1 MDLSQSTLFS
11 DNTDKPAL
19 HFSSANGFPVGVYQ
33 PLLEQL
39 GEHYN
44 VAALANRATWR
55 PAVSLHKS
63 RDWDIYAND
72 LISFI
77 EQQNVGPVVG
87 VGHSLGATCTILA
100 ATKRPDLF
108 SKLVLIEPAMV
119 ARPLALLV
127 KMLPKKIMSKI
138 NPAKGTLN
146 KPERFATRDDFLSHI
161 KKFKGYSQFSPEM
174 FELFANHSIIPSQQS
189 GFTLAFPKDWE
200 AHNYTQPPNVLPQ
213 LAKLSMPVVAIRAKP
228 GIFFSEKL
236 WRQWQNAQ
244 PNAKFLESLGHGHL
258 LPLED
263 PKLCGDL
270 IIDGL
275 GENHL
280 A

>member
-11 DNTDKPAL
+11 SDGEKPPL

-33 PLLEQL
+33 PLLKLL
-39 GEHYN
+39 GEQYN
-44 VAALANRATWR
+44 VAALANRATWQ

-72 LISFI
+72 LITFI

-119 ARPLALLV
+119 TKPLALLV
-127 KMLPKKIMSKI
+127 KMLPKRIMNKI

-146 KPERFATRDDFLSHI
+146 KPEQFATRDEFLSHI
-161 KKFKGYSQFSPEM
+161 KKFKGYSQFSAEM
-174 FELFANHSIIPSQQS
+174 FELFANHSVVPNQQN
-189 GFTLAFPKDWE
+189 GFSLAFPKHWE
-200 AHNYTQPPNVLPQ
+200 AHNYTQPPNVMPQ
-213 LAKLSMPVVAIRAKP
+213 LANLAMPVVAIRAKP

-236 WRQWQNAQ
+236 WRQWKNAQ
-244 PNAKFLESLGHGHL
+244 PTAKFLESLDHGHL

-263 PKLCGDL
+263 PALCSDL

-275 GENHL
+275 